1 MSGSVRALLE
11 KLGSLVPGYA
21 GYADRETRR
30 ECDQVL
36 RLAVSSRLG
45 AARAALD
52 RKTADCTRTGR
63 LDLLE
68 PLDSLSR
75 RVAALADALRH
86 APAGYA
92 ALFDAATLDA
102 AQLDR
107 IYAFDLEVREAG
119 ERVFDAAEQLRA
131 GADGEALDSLNA
143 AVAAAE
149 ESLRRRGEVLREV
162 R

>member
-36 RLAVSSRLG
+36 RLAVASRLG

-52 RKTADCTRTGR
+52 RRTAECARTGR

-68 PLDSLSR
+68 PIDALSR
-75 RVAALADALRH
+75 RIGSLADALRH

-92 ALFDAATLDA
+92 ALFDAATVDA

-107 IYAFDLEVREAG
+107 IHAFDLEAREAG
-119 ERVFDAAEQLRA
+119 ERVFDAAERLRA
-131 GADGEALDSLNA
+131 GVDTEALDPLNE
-143 AVAAAE
+143 AVSAAE

>member
-1 MSGSVRALLE
+1 MSGSARALLE
-11 KLGSLVPGYA
+11 RLGSLVPGYA

-30 ECDQVL
+30 ECDQAL
-36 RLAVSSRLG
+36 RLAVASRLG
-45 AARAALD
+45 AARATLD
-52 RKTADCTRTGR
+52 RRTADCARTGR

-68 PLDSLSR
+68 PLDSISR

-92 ALFDAATLDA
+92 ALFDAATVDA

-107 IYAFDLEVREAG
+107 IYAFDLEMKEAG
-119 ERVFDAAEQLRA
+119 ERVFDVAERVRA
-131 GADGEALDSLNA
+131 GVDAEALDALNA

>member
-52 RKTADCTRTGR
+52 RKHV
-63 LDLLE
+63 
-68 PLDSLSR
+68 P
-75 RVAALADALRH
+75 
-86 APAGYA
+86 
-92 ALFDAATLDA
+92 
-102 AQLDR
+102 
-107 IYAFDLEVREAG
+107 LEVGG
-119 ERVFDAAEQLRA
+119 EL
-131 GADGEALDSLNA
+131 DGHT
-143 AVAAAE
+143 VGH
-149 ESLRRRGEVLREV
+149 RMPTVLKLIDV
-162 R
+162 S

>member
-1 MSGSVRALLE
+1 MSGSVRAILE
-11 KLGSLVPGYA
+11 KLGTLVPGYA

-36 RLAVSSRLG
+36 RLAVASRLG

-52 RKTADCTRTGR
+52 RRTAECARTGR

-68 PLDSLSR
+68 PIDSLSR
-75 RVAALADALRH
+75 RIGSLADALRH

-92 ALFDAATLDA
+92 ALFDAATVDA

-107 IYAFDLEVREAG
+107 IYTFDLEAREAG
-119 ERVFDAAEQLRA
+119 ERVFDAAERLRA
-131 GADGEALDSLNA
+131 GVDAEALDPLNE
-143 AVAAAE
+143 AVSAAE

>member
-1 MSGSVRALLE
+1 MSGSARALLE
-11 KLGSLVPGYA
+11 RLGSLVPGYA

-30 ECDQVL
+30 ECDQAL
-36 RLAVSSRLG
+36 RLAVASRLG
-45 AARAALD
+45 AARATLD
-52 RKTADCTRTGR
+52 RRTADCARTGR

-68 PLDSLSR
+68 PLDSISR

-92 ALFDAATLDA
+92 ALFDAATVDA

-107 IYAFDLEVREAG
+107 IYAFDLEMKEAG
-119 ERVFDAAEQLRA
+119 ERVFDVAERVRA
-131 GADGEALDSLNA
+131 GVDAEALDALNA

-149 ESLRRRGEVLREV
+149 ESRRRRGEVLREV

>member
-1 MSGSVRALLE
+1 MSGPVRALLE

-30 ECDQVL
+30 ECDQAL
-36 RLAVSSRLG
+36 RLAVASRLG

-52 RKTADCTRTGR
+52 RKTAECARTGR

-92 ALFDAATLDA
+92 ALFDAATVDA

-119 ERVFDAAEQLRA
+119 ERVFDAAERLRA
-131 GADGEALDSLNA
+131 GADIEGLDPLSA
-143 AVAAAE
+143 AVSAAE
-149 ESLRRRGEVLREV
+149 EALRRRGEVLREV

>member
-1 MSGSVRALLE
+1 VSGSVRALIDR
-11 KLGSLVPGYA
+11 LGSLVPGYA

-36 RLAVSSRLG
+36 RLAVASRLG

-52 RKTADCTRTGR
+52 RRTAECARTGR
-63 LDLLE
+63 LDVLE

-75 RVAALADALRH
+75 RVGALADALRH

-92 ALFDAATLDA
+92 ALLDAATVDA

-107 IYAFDLEVREAG
+107 IYAFDLEAREAG
-119 ERVFDAAEQLRA
+119 ERVFDVAERVRA
-131 GADGEALDSLNA
+131 GADAEALDPLEA

-149 ESLRRRGEVLREV
+149 EALRRRGEVLREV